1 MRQLRPLAPLAV
13 LLALAVP
20 GTAAAGSYTVRWGDT
35 LTTLAARFGTSVRSL
50 AEANGLAD
58 PNRVLAGRTL
68 SIPGKAA
75 TKHVDQGDGDQATT
89 RRLTKA
95 TASRAA
101 TPVTP
106 PTSVHVVAQGENL
119 TTIAAHAG
127 TTVQNLLKLN
137 HLTNADHIV
146 PGQKLIVP
154 GGGPPMPC
162 PVAGFHTAVN
172 NWGALREGGLKH
184 QGDDIF
190 APRGVPVIAN
200 VNGVLSHIQG
210 AVTGNGYYLRG
221 DDGTVFYGAHLDNY
235 VAAPGRVTVGTVIG
249 HVGNTGDAVTTP
261 THLHFEIKPGGGAPV
276 DPWPVV
282 SRIC

>member
-13 LLALAVP
+13 LLALALP

-35 LTTLAARFGTSVRSL
+35 LSAIASRFGTTVRAL
-50 AEANGLAD
+50 AQANGLAD
-58 PNRVLAGRTL
+58 PNRVLAGRSL
-68 SIPGKAA
+68 SVPGRGG
-75 TKHVDQGDGDQATT
+75 TTRATT
-89 RRLTKA
+89 
-95 TASRAA
+95 SRPA

-119 TTIAAHAG
+119 TGIAAHAG
-127 TTVQNLLKLN
+127 TTVQNLMKLN
-137 HLTNADHIV
+137 NLKDANHIV
-146 PGQKLIVP
+146 PGQHLTVP

-162 PVAGFHTAVN
+162 PVAGFHTAVD
-172 NWGALREGGLKH
+172 GFGSPRPGGMKH

-210 AVTGNGYYLRG
+210 AITGNGYYLRG
-221 DDGTVFYGAHLDNY
+221 DDGTVYYGAHLDSY

-249 HVGNTGDAVTTP
+249 HVGNTGDAAVTP
-261 THLHFEIKPGGGAPV
+261 THLHFEIKPGGAAPV

>member
-35 LTTLAARFGTSVRSL
+35 LTTLAKRFGTSVRSL

-68 SIPGKAA
+68 SIPGNGASSAKAA
-75 TKHVDQGDGDQATT
+75 S
-89 RRLTKA
+89 TKA
-95 TASRAA
+95 TASRPA
-101 TPVTP
+101 TPVAP

-127 TTVQNLLKLN
+127 TTVQKLLELN
-137 HLTNADHIV
+137 HLTNADHLV

-162 PVAGFHTAVN
+162 PVAGFHTAVD
-172 NWGALREGGLKH
+172 GFGDLRPGGQKH

-200 VNGVLSHIQG
+200 VNGVMSHIQG

-221 DDGTVFYGAHLDNY
+221 DDGTVYYGAHLDSY
-235 VAAPGRVTVGTVIG
+235 VAAPGRLTVGTVIG
-249 HVGNTGDAVTTP
+249 RVGNTGDAATTP

>member
-20 GTAAAGSYTVRWGDT
+20 GTAAAGTYTVRWGDT
-35 LTTLAARFGTSVRSL
+35 LSSLASRFGTSVKAL
-50 AEANGLAD
+50 AQANGLAD
-58 PNRVLAGRTL
+58 PNRVLAGKSL
-68 SIPGKAA
+68 SIPAKGTTAKAVTTSRPA
-75 TKHVDQGDGDQATT
+75 TPVSAPTSMHVVTAGENLSGI
-89 RRLTKA
+89 
-95 TASRAA
+95 ASRAG
-101 TPVTP
+101 
-106 PTSVHVVAQGENL
+106 TSLA
-119 TTIAAHAG
+119 
-127 TTVQNLLKLN
+127 NLLALN
-137 HLTNADHIV
+137 HLPNANHIYV
-146 PGQKLIVP
+146 GQRLTVP

-172 NWGALREGGLKH
+172 NWGALREGGMKH

-210 AVTGNGYYLRG
+210 AITGNGYYLRG
-221 DDGTVFYGAHLDNY
+221 DDGTVYYGAHLDSY
-235 VAAPGRVTVGTVIG
+235 VAAPGRVNVGTVIG
-249 HVGNTGDAVTTP
+249 RVGNTGDAVTTP